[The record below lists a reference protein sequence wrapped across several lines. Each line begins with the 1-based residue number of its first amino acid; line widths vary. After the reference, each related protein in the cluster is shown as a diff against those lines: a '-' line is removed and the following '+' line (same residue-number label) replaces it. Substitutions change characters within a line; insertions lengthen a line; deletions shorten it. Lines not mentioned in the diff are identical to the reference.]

1 MTMTALLKLSLA
13 AVIVLAAGA
22 LRPAYAQTVVE
33 GLPNPPAASVALA
46 KEIVTM
52 KQANVMFAGAV
63 PGLIAQVKDGILR
76 SNLDKQKD
84 LDEVALKL
92 AKDLDGRQ
100 NEIGEGMAKIY
111 ASGFT
116 EQELRDLVAFYKTP
130 LGKKSLET
138 EPRAM
143 ELSVSYMNLWAQKF
157 SDEIGTRFKDEMKK
171 RGKDI

>member
-1 MTMTALLKLSLA
+1 MTALLRLA
-13 AVIVLAAGA
+13 LVAVIVFAATA
-22 LRPAYAQTVVE
+22 LRPASAQTVVE
-33 GLPNPPAASVALA
+33 GLPNPPAAAVAIA
-46 KEIVTM
+46 KEIVGL
-52 KQANVMFAGAV
+52 KQANVMYAGAV
-63 PGLIAQVKDGILR
+63 PGMVAQMKDTYLR

-100 NEIGEGMAKIY
+100 NEIGDGMAKIY

-116 EQELRDLVAFYKTP
+116 EQELRDLLAFYKTP
-130 LGKKSLET
+130 LGRKLMET

-157 SDEIGTRFKDEMKK
+157 SEELATRFKDEMKK